1 MARTKP
7 EPSVRLP
14 LSGFHRRRNAANSTA
29 MRGKFQT
36 TSFPLERHVQ
46 MLERTLRAVVFVV
59 FLVVAAGSSKLA
71 DVREEAHDRSVT
83 AAKKATTEKKCSS
96 DGDSTSSDEARVEA
110 LLATLDP
117 TGSQASAAVP
127 ILVDTIRVPQS
138 KAGLRERS
146 AMMLARIGEPA
157 RKAVPVLIEIL
168 DRSDK
173 TRSPEAGATGTK
185 EGSTAASTSY
195 WCMKSLGMFGPVAAE
210 AVPNVTVFLRSP
222 EASSQLRV
230 LAADT
235 LGQIRTSAA
244 IDVLTSELMKP
255 RRSSDYESILLRQTI
270 IDGLAYAGPLA
281 VGAIPALGR
290 AAEDDNADIR
300 RRACDTLGALGPR
313 AEGAMN
319 TLLERL
325 ILDENAAVQDAAA
338 NALARVGE
346 PAVASLVD
354 LLERGTPDVQWR
366 AANALGQVGAVA
378 KSAIESLS
386 RAFDSSSPQVRIEAI
401 DAAWKISRTPQTVAA
416 ALVQTLSED
425 DRQIR
430 RRAASLLVELKPLPR
445 DTAVALEKL
454 AADGN
459 AYGRRAA
466 EYVIQERSRRANQ
479 Q

>member
-1 MARTKP
+1 
-7 EPSVRLP
+7 
-14 LSGFHRRRNAANSTA
+14 

-36 TSFPLERHVQ
+36 TTFLPERHVQ
-46 MLERTLRAVVFVV
+46 MSDRTLRAAVIVFVI
-59 FLVVAAGSSKLA
+59 VVAAGSSKSA
-71 DVREEAHDRSVT
+71 DVRQEAPDRSV
-83 AAKKATTEKKCSS
+83 AAANEATTGKKCSS
-96 DGDSTSSDEARVEA
+96 DAEPTSNDEARVEA

-127 ILVDTIRVPQS
+127 ILLDTIRVPQS

-168 DRSDK
+168 DRSGK
-173 TRSPEAGATGTK
+173 TSSSGAGATGTK
-185 EGSTAASTSY
+185 EVSTAANTSY

-210 AVPNVTVFLRSP
+210 AVPSVTIFLRSP
-222 EASSQLRV
+222 ESSSQLRV

-244 IDVLTSELMKP
+244 IGVLTAELMKP

-270 IDGLAYAGPLA
+270 IDGLAFAGPLA
-281 VGAIPALGR
+281 AGAIPALGR
-290 AAEDDNADIR
+290 ATEDDNADVR
-300 RRACDTLGALGPR
+300 RRACDALGALGPR

-319 TLLERL
+319 SLLERL
-325 ILDENAAVQDAAA
+325 ILDEDAAVQDAAA
-338 NALARVGE
+338 HALAQVGD
-346 PAVASLVD
+346 PAVESLVD
-354 LLERGTPDVQWR
+354 LLERASPDVQWR
-366 AANALGQVGAVA
+366 AAKALGQVRPAA
-378 KSAIESLS
+378 KSAFESLR
-386 RAFDSSSPQVRIEAI
+386 RAFDSSSAQVRIEAI
-401 DAAWKISRTPQTVAA
+401 DAAWKISQTPQTVAA
-416 ALVQTLSED
+416 ALVKTLSED

-445 DTAVALEKL
+445 DTFVALQKL

-459 AYGRRAA
+459 ANERRAA
-466 EYVIQERSRRANQ
+466 ERVIQERSRQAAQ